1 MSESLHK
8 VLLHYDFQLQLKQKV
23 VVKLPSTKHGDI
35 NHNTTSNIHH
45 ELWIACCLYF
55 SAIAIAINI
64 ICFCDF

>member
-45 ELWIACCLYF
+45 EL
-55 SAIAIAINI
+55 
-64 ICFCDF
+64 